1 MVEFISRIKQCARE
15 LNMDFLI
22 IQQNGSLLL
31 SVQSQL
37 LQVID
42 DVVQEDI
49 LHENLSDMD

>member
-1 MVEFISRIKQCARE
+1 
-15 LNMDFLI
+15 MDFLI

-49 LHENLSDMD
+49 LHENLSDID